1 MNTNEKPNSTKLTD
15 RERELV
21 RGLINRRE
29 RVFEKFPLLFTL
41 LGAFGLV
48 ATFYGFERVIDKID
62 IFANNPF
69 ILLAAGIGIL
79 VFTGTLYSKLK

>member
-1 MNTNEKPNSTKLTD
+1 MAKAEEKHKLTD

-21 RGLINRRE
+21 RGLIYRRE

-48 ATFYGFERVIDKID
+48 ATFYGFERVIDDID
-62 IFANNPF
+62 ILANNPF
-69 ILLAAGIGIL
+69 ILLGVGIGIL
-79 VFTGTLYSKLK
+79 IFTGTLYSKLK